1 MKIGVRAH
9 DYGKMEIERLAAV
22 LHDEGYQ
29 AAQLAL
35 PKAFSGIDTYD
46 DITPEHLS
54 RIRRA
59 FEDAGIDIPVFGCYM
74 DLGNPDDAVRGKAVD
89 TFKKCLTYCK
99 EVGAKMVGTET
110 AYPRLTAEEKKV
122 WYPYMK
128 DSIQR
133 IAEEAQRVDA
143 VFAVEPVYWHPLES
157 IAATL
162 DMLRTVNDPQ
172 HMRLIFDASNLLSDP
187 SIDQDAFWNDW
198 LEAIGSHI
206 EAMHIK
212 DFTLDADGGY
222 VPALLGEGVIDY
234 SAISRWLHENR
245 PDMYLLREEMVPAHA
260 QKDINFLKNL

>member
-35 PKAFSGIDTYD
+35 PKAFLGIDTYD
-46 DITPEHLS
+46 DITPKHLS

-74 DLGNPDDAVRGKAVD
+74 DLGNPDDAVRSKAVD
-89 TFKKCLTYCK
+89 TFKKCLKYSK

-110 AYPRLTAEEKKV
+110 AYPHLTAEEKKV

-133 IAEEAQRVDA
+133 IAEEAQRVGA
-143 VFAVEPVYWHPLES
+143 VFAVEPVYWHPLENLE
-157 IAATL
+157 AAL
-162 DMLRTVNDPQ
+162 DLLHTVDDPQ
-172 HMRLIFDASNLLSDP
+172 HMRLIFDASNLLPDP
-187 SIDQDAFWNDW
+187 SIDQNAYWNEW
-198 LEAIGSHI
+198 LSAIGDFI
-206 EAMHIK
+206 FAMHIK
-212 DFTLDADGGY
+212 DFTLDASGNY
-222 VPALLGEGVIDY
+222 QPALLGEGVIDY
-234 SAISRWLHENR
+234 TAISKWLHEKR

-260 QKDINFLKNL
+260 QHDIAFLKSL